1 MENRSL
7 LNSMVNMVASFRS
20 EGTFKTFCF
29 LLGLDFEQEGRGYV
43 CTVGLIFVL
52 FLASQIKQGFCRI
65 KEPDLSRITRFSLCP
80 S

>member
-20 EGTFKTFCF
+20 EDTFITYWF
-29 LLGLDFEQEGRGYV
+29 LFGLDFEQEGTGYF
-43 CTVGLIFVL
+43 CTVRLIFVL
-52 FLASQIKQGFCRI
+52 FLASQNKQGFCRI
-65 KEPDLSRITRFSLCP
+65 KEPSLGRITRFSLCP